1 MPAALRRP
9 GGQDADLEMDLD
21 MKLDMNLDMNLWG
34 AMQ

>member
-1 MPAALRRP
+1 MTAALRRP